1 MSELSE
7 EKMEKNLISDVTEQ
21 GLLIPKEWLIGIE
34 KVELFKKNDI
44 ITITPV
50 EKDDPIFQLGTK
62 PVSCKITD
70 GSEEHDNYIYG

>member
-44 ITITPV
+44 TITPV
-50 EKDDPIFQLGTK
+50 EKGDPIFQLGTK
-62 PVSCKITD
+62 PVSCGITD

>member
-1 MSELSE
+1 MVILDACAVIAYLRDE
-7 EKMEKNLISDVTEQ
+7 E
-21 GLLIPKEWLIGIE
+21 GA
-34 KVELFKKNDI
+34 DI

>member
-1 MSELSE
+1 MKSLQEKKLTKSYWKDKSVILDACAVIAYFRDE
-7 EKMEKNLISDVTEQ
+7 E
-21 GLLIPKEWLIGIE
+21 GA
-34 KVELFKKNDI
+34 DI

-70 GSEEHDNYIYG
+70 GSEEHDN